1 MPPRRCR
8 TVPRADR
15 RAHDVLVPGASAMSE
30 VRSSP
35 VRSPLISPLISPWRA
50 VRVIFMVTALVVAV
64 GSSTAV
70 SVGASSDVYQD
81 TEPDDPAVADDDEF
95 DGRSTADTVNIVVG
109 SLIAVA
115 GGTAFLMLMFIWH
128 TNPRRRLRV
137 AIRRAERRR
146 AKVAQNED
154 ESEDVGDHGNAGEG
168 DVGEGEDHDAGD
180 YQRSGA
186 DRSEDAGASDS
197 RE

>member
-1 MPPRRCR
+1 
-8 TVPRADR
+8 
-15 RAHDVLVPGASAMSE
+15 MSE

-35 VRSPLISPLISPWRA
+35 VRSPLISPRISPWRA

-137 AIRRAERRR
+137 ATRRAERRR

-154 ESEDVGDHGNAGEG
+154 ESEEVGDHGNAGEGEKVGDHGNAGEG

-197 RE
+197 RGCPVDW